1 MTAADA
7 VSSCPAPAAMSI
19 DVEEWFQ
26 VENLRRVVSRDS
38 WDGRERRLELTMDRM
53 LSVLD
58 KQGVRATFFV
68 LGWTA
73 ERSPQLVRTIAS
85 SGHEVASHGYGHEL
99 LQGLDEAAFRDD
111 VTRSKGVLEDLVGQ
125 PVEGYRAPSFSI
137 TDWALPILR
146 DVGFRYDSSVLPIS
160 FRHSRYGRLGGDIEP
175 VAMRSGITEVSLS
188 CLRIAGQAL
197 PWSGGGYFRL
207 VPYPLFRWGIRR
219 ILGSSRPYV
228 FYIHPWEFDHEQPR
242 LRGLKRSERLR
253 HYLNLERTE
262 ARWTALLRDFRW
274 LTIRE
279 LIARHQ
285 PADTPAGIDTWTGE
299 AGVIACP

>member
-1 MTAADA
+1 
-7 VSSCPAPAAMSI
+7 MSI

-38 WDGRERRLELTMDRM
+38 WDGHERRLELTIDRM

-58 KQGVRATFFV
+58 EHGVRATFFV

-73 ERSPQLVRTIAS
+73 ERSPQLVRAIAS

-99 LQGLDEAAFRDD
+99 LHGLDEAAFRDD
-111 VTRSKGVLEDLVGQ
+111 VTRSKDVLEDLVGQ

-146 DVGFRYDSSVLPIS
+146 EVGYHYDSSAFPIS
-160 FRHSRYGRLGGDIEP
+160 FRHSRYGTLGGDIAP
-175 VAMRSGITEVSLS
+175 IAMRSGITEVSLS

-207 VPYPLFRWGIRR
+207 VPYPLFRWGVRR
-219 ILGSSRPYV
+219 ILGSSPPYV

-242 LRGLKRSERLR
+242 LLGLKRSERLR

-299 AGVIACP
+299 AGMIACP